1 MSLGRRLGIVRRV
14 ADDNGLLG
22 RYPGQLLQRRF
33 EDIRMWFGSLGI
45 IGRGFGL
52 EQILDPCDFLVSS
65 ELIFFS
71 RRGERDAL
79 AILSDPLEK
88 IAHFWECFDSRHIF
102 FLKERA
108 TILVQFRAELVEF
121 TLGEKNRQQLIGAFA
136 DLSAYRIEL
145 HFFAEFFERFLPRL
159 GV

>member
-1 MSLGRRLGIVRRV
+1 MYLGRGLGIVRRV
-14 ADDNGLLG
+14 ADDNCFFGC
-22 RYPGQLLQRRF
+22 YPGQLLERRF

-45 IGRGFGL
+45 VGRGFGL
-52 EQILDPCDFLVSS
+52 EQIIDPREFLVSS

-71 RRGERDAL
+71 RRGECDTL
-79 AILSDPLEK
+79 AVLSDPLEK
-88 IAHFWECFDSRHIF
+88 LAHFWKCLDSRHIF

-121 TLGEKNRQQLIGAFA
+121 ALGEKNRQQLIGAFA
-136 DLSAYRIEL
+136 DLSPYRLEL
-145 HFFAEFFERFLPRL
+145 DFFAEFFERLLPRL